1 MEKSEQFWI
10 YYHRIYKMCSYN
22 LALQYTED
30 VLCYRIRQL
39 KMKTNQDKTK
49 QETLVICGLKIK
61 GSQAAKAATSQPFF
75 WQLCFYVL

>member
-10 YYHRIYKMCSYN
+10 YYHYIYKMYSYN

-30 VLCYRIRQL
+30 VLCYRTRQL
-39 KMKTNQDKTK
+39 SMKTNQDKTT